1 MWTQLCCVNVEM
13 LYSKTAESFR
23 NITVSL
29 FQKTPSKA
37 AVEEIIVKPH
47 DPNVAL
53 DLSKPPHIAA
63 QSQSSLVS
71 QILSAAMSQDSK
83 NLNGE
88 VPVKTQNEA
97 ETDLPVNQS
106 EKNDKESITVGDVK
120 EHSLDGNSVKMDSP
134 GTISRKNLGFSGNS
148 AFAPVKSGVLSESAK
163 SSVTSHSSSATGQ
176 TVQQTDANSTEVVKE
191 SDSLPDQVNKAL
203 EVFTEINRLISL
215 IEKASRSALQ
225 DMRSEK

>member
-1 MWTQLCCVNVEM
+1 M
-13 LYSKTAESFR
+13 S
-23 NITVSL
+23 
-29 FQKTPSKA
+29 
-37 AVEEIIVKPH
+37 H
-47 DPNVAL
+47 DN
-53 DLSKPPHIAA
+53 
-63 QSQSSLVS
+63 
-71 QILSAAMSQDSK
+71 K

-120 EHSLDGNSVKMDSP
+120 EHSLDINSGKIDSP
-134 GTISRKNLGFSGNS
+134 GTISRKNLGFSGSS
-148 AFAPVKSGVLSESAK
+148 AFAPVRSGVLSERAK

-176 TVQQTDANSTEVVKE
+176 TVQQTDTKSTEVVKE
-191 SDSLPDQVNKAL
+191 ADSLPDQVNKAL